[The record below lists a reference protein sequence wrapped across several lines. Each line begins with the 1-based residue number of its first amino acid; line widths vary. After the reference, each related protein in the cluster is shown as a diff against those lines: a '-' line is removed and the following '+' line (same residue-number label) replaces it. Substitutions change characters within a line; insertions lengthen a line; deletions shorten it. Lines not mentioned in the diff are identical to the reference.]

1 MINFIIKIKI
11 LTILLLENEILK
23 LRAVEPDDLE
33 MLYIWE
39 NDPQL
44 WLVGNTRQPLSKFAL
59 KQYIIDTHK
68 DIYESR
74 QLRLMIVEKKINQ
87 TVGTV
92 DLYDYDIFNSRI
104 ALGLF
109 VDKNYQG
116 HGLATQ
122 ALRLVE
128 DYVFNYLQLHQL
140 YCHISTQN
148 IASRSMFEKEGYE
161 NSTILQKWIKTSTGY
176 EDIIIFQR
184 FAKKNK
190 TD

>member
-1 MINFIIKIKI
+1 MNILQRKKVFSVLFSAINFIIKIKI

-74 QLRLMIVEKKINQ
+74 QLRLMIVEKKNNQ
-87 TVGTV
+87 TIGTV
-92 DLYDYDIFNSRI
+92 DLYDLPSMI
-104 ALGLF
+104 
-109 VDKNYQG
+109 K
-116 HGLATQ
+116 
-122 ALRLVE
+122 
-128 DYVFNYLQLHQL
+128 
-140 YCHISTQN
+140 ISP
-148 IASRSMFEKEGYE
+148 AKY
-161 NSTILQKWIKTSTGY
+161 STGPSPY
-176 EDIIIFQR
+176 KFILLPMVSR
-184 FAKKNK
+184 FMFP
-190 TD
+190 